1 MSSAKCGGTI
11 FLLCLHIRKNNS
23 DTFDRAKPV
32 TEPERSESE
41 VLRTSKAEVPQSSPK
56 RSVSKPAENQ
66 IWTFQLLPCSSS
78 RFFLAPPD
86 HPKEAPASP
95 SSRAKHPRV
104 CQEGISP
111 SILRSRKS
119 LPKARRPR
127 LWRAPQ
133 ATIEAPR
140 SGS

>member
-41 VLRTSKAEVPQSSPK
+41 ALRTSKAEVPQSSPK
-56 RSVSKPAENQ
+56 RSVSEPAENQ
-66 IWTFQLLPCSSS
+66 HSSSS

-95 SSRAKHPRV
+95 SSSAKHPRV